1 METSILIAK
10 IIGIVYTALGVGL
23 IINKKYYKETFK
35 KMISNTSF
43 LFMGGLFAI
52 IIGVLIIEHHNYWK
66 NDWTVLITI
75 IGWVAI
81 IKGILLIV
89 FPKSFSIFKP
99 FFSSKLLYLIFGPFM
114 IIIGIVFLYFGFFS

>member
-23 IINKKYYKETFK
+23 IINKKYYKSIFE
-35 KMISNTSF
+35 KMLSNTSF

-52 IIGVLIIEHHNYWK
+52 IIGVLIIENHNYWRK
-66 NDWTVLITI
+66 DWTVVITI
-75 IGWVAI
+75 IGWAAI
-81 IKGILLIV
+81 IKGIFLIA

-114 IIIGIVFLYFGFFS
+114 IIIGILFLYFGFFN